1 MTPFYSSLVAGFFL
15 LFLVCGVAYGAAVGT
30 VKSQGDVVRLTGQSM
45 AEMGPYIVLAFVA
58 AHFVTMFNWSNL
70 GAIIAI
76 HGAEGLRA
84 SGLPTPLLLT
94 AMVLLAASINIFIG
108 SASAKWA
115 ALAPILVPMLM
126 LLGVSPEM
134 STAAYRMGDSTTN
147 IVTPLMVYFPLILGF
162 AQRYQKDFRIG
173 SLMAVMVPYSLTFLA
188 AGLIMVLGWTSFD
201 LPLGPGATVDYVL
214 PTQVQVQP

>member
-1 MTPFYSSLVAGFFL
+1 MAGFFV
-15 LFLVCGVAYGAAVGT
+15 LFLAGGLTYGRLT
-30 VKSQGDVVRLTGQSM
+30 RQIRSDRDVVRLASESM
-45 AEMGPYIVLAFVA
+45 ASMAPYIVLAFAA
-58 AHFVTMFNWSNL
+58 AHFIAMFTWSNL
-70 GAIIAI
+70 GVIIAI
-76 HGAEGLRA
+76 NGAEAVRA
-84 SGLPTPLLLT
+84 SGLPIPVLLMAIVVLT
-94 AMVLLAASINIFIG
+94 AGLDMLIG

-115 ALAPILVPMLM
+115 ALAPVLVPMLM